1 MHLVDTLN
9 NSLQNPA
16 DFAHGPAFPLRPI
29 RSFVRREGRMTPAQ
43 QRALTDYWVT
53 FGVDAAAGLL
63 NLEALFGRRSS
74 RTLEIGFGNGESLTT
89 MAAAHPDQDYLGIEV
104 HRPGVGHLL
113 LRATAWQLTNLR
125 VLCTDAVEAL
135 NRQIPDAAFERIQIF
150 FPDPW
155 PKVRH
160 HKRRLIQAER
170 VTLLVRKLKPGG
182 QLHVATDC
190 EDYAGVILALF
201 NATPELENAA
211 GDGGF
216 VPRPVWRP
224 LTWFEQRGQRLGH
237 RIRDLLF
244 TRCAV
249 ASDPKQNA

>member
-1 MHLVDTLN
+1 MRLADTLN

-29 RSFVRREGRMTPAQ
+29 RSFVRREGRMTHAQ
-43 QRALTDYWVT
+43 QRALADYWAT
-53 FGVDAAAGLL
+53 FGVDAVAGLL
-63 NLEALFGRRSS
+63 NLEALFGRSAS
-74 RTLEIGFGNGESLTT
+74 RTLEIGFGNGESLAT
-89 MAAAHPDQDYLGIEV
+89 MAAAHPDEDYLGIEV

-113 LRATAWQLTNLR
+113 LRATALQLTNLR

-135 NRQIPDAAFERIQIF
+135 DRQIPDDAFDRIQIF

-190 EDYAGVILALF
+190 EDYADVILALF
-201 NATPELENAA
+201 NAIPELENVA

-224 LTWFEQRGQRLGH
+224 LTRFEQRGQRLGH
-237 RIRDLLF
+237 LIRDLLF
-244 TRCAV
+244 TRRV
-249 ASDPKQNA
+249 SGDHREQNA